1 MDVEN
6 VEEGFKTD
14 EVIELGRN
22 INGYKL
28 LMVGQREQLPRAEF
42 TDKHM
47 EEEGRWRE
55 LSQVEDVG
63 EARRSAAS
71 QRQLEVN
78 ARQVLL

>member
-47 EEEGRWRE
+47 EEEGR
-55 LSQVEDVG
+55 
-63 EARRSAAS
+63 
-71 QRQLEVN
+71 
-78 ARQVLL
+78 

>member
-1 MDVEN
+1 
-6 VEEGFKTD
+6 
-14 EVIELGRN
+14 
-22 INGYKL
+22 
-28 LMVGQREQLPRAEF
+28 MVGQREQLPRAEF